1 MKYFDDVA
9 SFLHFLTLKIYN
21 SFVEILLEVMNVLME
36 RLEQLKVNSTTILR
50 NEQITNLFEGFNVKF
65 GDDTEIIGLITG
77 DLTLYMVVF
86 FS

>member
-1 MKYFDDVA
+1 
-9 SFLHFLTLKIYN
+9 
-21 SFVEILLEVMNVLME
+21 MNVLME

-50 NEQITNLFEGFNVKF
+50 NKQITNLFDGFNVKF
-65 GDDTEIIGLITG
+65 GDDTEITGLITG